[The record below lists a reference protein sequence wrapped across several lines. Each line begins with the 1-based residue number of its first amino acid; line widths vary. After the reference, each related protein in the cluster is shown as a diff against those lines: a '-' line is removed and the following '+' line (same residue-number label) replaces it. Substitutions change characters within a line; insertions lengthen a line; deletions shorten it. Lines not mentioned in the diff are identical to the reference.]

1 MRKQI
6 EHLLLTILTGT
17 TVLLALTFWLNTNFG
32 FNLFDFQHWQELAL
46 LQANGAPIDKNFYI
60 SIGIA
65 IFVFII
71 CLYIIYRPRFRKIP
85 KLITQPNLPAISVEK
100 TPLLPK
106 NSPLPKQPERN
117 TADVAR
123 PEPSITPQ
131 TQEPI
136 NNINLARP
144 PKLHLPKNIAQ
155 IAATQYANQP
165 RIAPMQSNKYDDE
178 LAEIFSE
185 NMFIVKK
192 NPTISGFKPNL
203 FAIGANEVV
212 WIGGVDCPIEK
223 MNTAIERLNSTFR
236 ETLEDITI
244 TINSFI
250 IDTTNQIK
258 SDNKIQIF
266 HNIDELKQYISE
278 NPGDSILDEN
288 REDFDAYS
296 EYIDTVLTLLYNA

>member
-71 CLYIIYRPRFRKIP
+71 CLYIIYHPRFRKIP
-85 KLITQPNLPAISVEK
+85 KPITQPNLPAISVEK

-106 NSPLPKQPERN
+106 NYPRPKQPEQN

-155 IAATQYANQP
+155 IAAAQYANQP
-165 RIAPMQSNKYDDE
+165 QTAPMQSNKYDDE